1 MLRTLMAIVAA
12 GAILASCS
20 DASAWGGGGRGR
32 GGGGG
37 GGGSNQT
44 VSSSSS
50 SEYSSSEY
58 SSGSHSVP
66 EPATL
71 ALLASGAAGVVLWV
85 RRRK

>member
-12 GAILASCS
+12 GAIVASCS
-20 DASAWGGGGRGR
+20 DVSAWGGGGRGR

-50 SEYSSSEY
+50 SEYSS
-58 SSGSHSVP
+58 GPHSVP

-71 ALLASGAAGVVLWV
+71 VLLASGAAGVVLWV